1 MHNFNVATAREPL
14 SELDVLTDPQE
25 LEVPMKAVLL
35 SISIAVG
42 LLAIAAAYVLPTVE
56 SSERTYNMALTE

>member
-56 SSERTYNMALTE
+56 SSERTYKMALTE